1 MNYETKMI
9 PLASILISARIRK
22 DTGDIRELAADL
34 EKHGMLNPITVMDAQ
49 NGQYQLIA
57 GLRRMEAV
65 KSLGN
70 ADIRCTVVSPM
81 EADEIVSMEISEN
94 EQRLNFTLAERL
106 ECAEKIKAIEQAKG
120 RERMALG
127 GKGGISPRMEG
138 VPNWAHL
145 KTKADSEHAKEC
157 VSMALCGEERDSESE
172 AVGNCPHLQEKTRD
186 IVAKKAGFGSHT
198 QYGRIVKIANERPD
212 LLPKIDAGETT
223 IYAAYQETV
232 GKCDEKSQENVTD
245 SETEARQ
252 SRCEEEG
259 RNQPSGKRSD
269 QVARAGTERLM
280 KNPNY
285 RAKCDELVNM
295 TQQAC
300 VAETALKRAQDVFKN
315 QMANSQSI
323 ITHLKL
329 LNGKLKEE
337 NKELRKRLGMEEVD
351 DTPENRGFYDNP
363 DGIIGSVICVGKD
376 LVYK

>member
-1 MNYETKMI
+1 MNYETRMI
-9 PLASILISARIRK
+9 PLASILVSARIRK
-22 DTGDIRELAADL
+22 DTGDIRELAADM

-65 KSLGN
+65 KSLGK

-106 ECAEKIKAIEQAKG
+106 ECAEKIKAIEQAEA
-120 RERMALG
+120 RERQAIFAG
-127 GKGGISPRMEG
+127 GRDET
-138 VPNWAHL
+138 VPL
-145 KTKADSEHAKEC
+145 KKHESTL
-157 VSMALCGEERDSESE
+157 LCDARHKVETGRSSD
-172 AVGNCPHLQEKTRD
+172 A
-186 IVAKKAGFGSHT
+186 IAKKAGFTSGR
-198 QYGRIVKIANERPD
+198 QYERLAKVADKRPD

-223 IYAAYQETV
+223 IYASYQEAV

-245 SETEARQ
+245 SANEQNQ
-252 SRCEEEG
+252 SAEE
-259 RNQPSGKRSD
+259 QQVSKAPSRKCGDRI
-269 QVARAGTERLM
+269 ARAGTERLM
-280 KNPNY
+280 KNPHY